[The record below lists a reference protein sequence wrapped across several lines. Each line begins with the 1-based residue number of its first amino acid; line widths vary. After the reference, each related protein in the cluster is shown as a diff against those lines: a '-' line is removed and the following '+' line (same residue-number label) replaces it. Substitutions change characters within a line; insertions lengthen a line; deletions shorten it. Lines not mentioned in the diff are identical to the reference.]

1 MSCLRQDKGDI
12 VLLFTFAFTA
22 AAASAA
28 AAAVLTSRGA
38 FSGSVFFATAVTAV
52 VVVVVTSLL
61 AGAAES
67 PAPFSSLVAGVV
79 VGCDVEAAFD
89 VVLSPL
95 PPSFTCKTH
104 NNNNKRD
111 K

>member
-1 MSCLRQDKGDI
+1 MVC
-12 VLLFTFAFTA
+12 LFTFAFTA

-38 FSGSVFFATAVTAV
+38 LSGSVLFATAVTAV
-52 VVVVVTSLL
+52 VVVVTSLL
-61 AGAAES
+61 AAAAES

-95 PPSFTCKTH
+95 PPSFACK
-104 NNNNKRD
+104 NRQ
-111 K
+111 